1 MGDGMSVGKG
11 KKITMAM
18 ALDTCEAGAFS
29 QDRLSE
35 SPRTHVIDRW
45 IYVFTAACLIAV
57 VFAGFLPDSFA
68 KVAAVEAGKR
78 APFPL
83 ILHVH
88 AVLMGSFLLLLL
100 AQTVLV
106 ATGRPN
112 GHMQLGIAAMVIAP
126 AIVISGLILVPTM
139 YHIAWNEALAGSHAA
154 EQRLQRIDNVLL
166 RQFSAGF
173 LFTIFLWIAL
183 RARTRDSGLHKRM
196 IILSITAVLG
206 AAITRI
212 QWLPTTM
219 PNSSISTDIFV
230 LLTLSPMFI
239 WDFIRN
245 RGVHRAYLIWASFY
259 FPVMAAVHLLWG
271 KPGWHATAR
280 QIMGL

>member
-1 MGDGMSVGKG
+1 
-11 KKITMAM
+11 
-18 ALDTCEAGAFS
+18 
-29 QDRLSE
+29 
-35 SPRTHVIDRW
+35 
-45 IYVFTAACLIAV
+45 
-57 VFAGFLPDSFA
+57 
-68 KVAAVEAGKR
+68 VAAVEAGQR

-139 YHIAWNEALAGSHAA
+139 YHIAWNEALTGSPAA

-166 RQFSAGF
+166 RQFSAGL
-173 LFTIFLWIAL
+173 LFTAFMWIAL
-183 RARTRDSGLHKRM
+183 RARSWDAGLHKRM
-196 IILSITAVLG
+196 ILLSITAVLG

-212 QWLPTTM
+212 SWLPTTM
-219 PNSSISTDIFV
+219 PKSSISLDFFV

-239 WDFIRN
+239 WDLIRN

-259 FPVMAAVHLLWG
+259 FPVMAAVHLLWDS
-271 KPGWHATAR
+271 PGWHAAAR
-280 QIMGL
+280 HIMGL